1 MDTLDSRD
9 KSQIVIFQSNPFGN
23 VDGHLKYLYIT
34 LLEDSELR
42 QIVLLVTTNIEEYE
56 TLKVAK
62 YPVALWTTGD
72 GHQHTWNAIAKSKV
86 VFIDELEYQMP
97 QELRSLVGE
106 GKFVNLWHGKNGK
119 ESGFKY
125 LENSPQIKHYITV
138 LNSIRS
144 RTRMLSPGKGEHD
157 VAMKRAFPGAEIF
170 NAPDIRTWGILAPRY
185 EQSIGVDQASLT
197 KIKNLS
203 HKYKILWCPTFRD
216 IQIPNAYEEISLDS
230 LNEFCTRIDLH
241 LFVKPH
247 RHESRFPSLTSS
259 FTNLHSISR
268 SSDVYPLAKY
278 FQTTI
283 TDYSSIA
290 VDFMENQIPTVLFQ
304 FDLEK
309 YTAFR
314 KITELPNSNEFQR
327 VFTQEELESFL
338 AERTEIASKY
348 PRSRD
353 LVVERNEWI
362 ELIKRILISS

>member
-9 KSQIVIFQSNPFGN
+9 KTEIVIFQSNPLGN
-23 VDGHLKYLYIT
+23 VVGHLKYLYIT

-42 QIVLLVTTNIEEYE
+42 QMVLLVTTNTEEYE
-56 TLKVAK
+56 TLKAAK
-62 YPVALWTTGD
+62 YPVALWSSGD
-72 GHQHTWNAIAKSKV
+72 GHQHTWNAIAKSKA

-97 QELRSLVGE
+97 EELRILVGE

-125 LENSPQIKHYITV
+125 LESSAQFKHYISV

-144 RTRMLSPGKGEHD
+144 KTRMLSPGKGEHD

-170 NAPDIRTWGILAPRY
+170 NAPDIRTWGILDPRF

-197 KIKNLS
+197 KIKDFLD
-203 HKYKILWCPTFRD
+203 KYKILWCPTFRD
-216 IQIPNAYEEISLDS
+216 IQIPNAYEEVSLNS
-230 LNEFCTRIDLH
+230 LNEFCARRDLH
-241 LFVKPH
+241 FFVKPH
-247 RHESRFPSLTSS
+247 RHETRLPALTSS
-259 FTNLHSISR
+259 FTNIHFISS

-278 FQTTI
+278 FQITI

-304 FDLEK
+304 FDLDK
-309 YTAFR
+309 YTNFR

-327 VFTQEELESFL
+327 VFTQEQLESFL
-338 AERTEIASKY
+338 AERPEIVFKY

-353 LVVERNEWI
+353 FEVERNDWI
-362 ELIKRILISS
+362 EFIKRILKSS